1 MTNSAALPL
10 VTLNST
16 FKLGRK
22 TYTVTDA
29 ISHAVACYDKL
40 YLIQEDQ
47 LALYREL
54 GNILLQIEALYGGD
68 KTAYGNFLKGSDL
81 SNENISSADKYDA
94 KWIATHWTKVQQL
107 NKAGKLSALG
117 VSSIRKI
124 VLEAHPELR
133 KKPKA
138 DSAGNTSKGKPK
150 AAAASKE
157 AEVQKVSPFVV
168 VQPKDEAEL
177 AGMVYKLLEEKG
189 FKRSDFAKELAKL
202 YKGCASST
210 RGII

>member
-1 MTNSAALPL
+1 MTTSASPKVSLD
-10 VTLNST
+10 ST
-16 FKLGRK
+16 FKLGQK
-22 TYTVTDA
+22 KFTLKSA
-29 ISHAVACYDKL
+29 MEHAVACYDKL

-47 LALYREL
+47 LALYREV
-54 GNILLQIEALYGGD
+54 GNILLQIESLFSGD
-68 KTAYGNFLKGSDL
+68 KTAFGNFLKGSEL
-81 SNENISSADKYDA
+81 SNEAISSADKYDA

-107 NKAGKLSALG
+107 NKAGKLTRLG

-150 AAAASKE
+150 ATEASKE

-177 AGMVYKLLEEKG
+177 AGMVFKLLEEKG

-202 YKGCASST
+202 YK
-210 RGII
+210 

>member
-138 DSAGNTSKGKPK
+138 NSAGNVSKGKK
-150 AAAASKE
+150 GAKGSEASEEATVVKQTVFQTEKPTNEKE
-157 AEVQKVSPFVV
+157 MAKQAF
-168 VQPKDEAEL
+168 D
-177 AGMVYKLLEEKG
+177 YLEEMG

-202 YKGCASST
+202 YK
-210 RGII
+210 

>member
-1 MTNSAALPL
+1 MTTSALPKVSL
-10 VTLNST
+10 DST
-16 FKLGRK
+16 FKLGQK
-22 TYTVTDA
+22 KFTLKSA
-29 ISHAVACYDKL
+29 MEHAVACYDKL

-47 LALYREL
+47 LALYREV
-54 GNILLQIEALYGGD
+54 GNILLQIESLFSGD
-68 KTAYGNFLKGSDL
+68 KTAFGNFLKGSEL
-81 SNENISSADKYDA
+81 SNEAISSADKYDA

-107 NKAGKLSALG
+107 NKAGKLTRLG

-150 AAAASKE
+150 AVEASKE

-177 AGMVYKLLEEKG
+177 AGMVFKLLEEKG

-202 YKGCASST
+202 YK
-210 RGII
+210 

>member
-1 MTNSAALPL
+1 MTNSAALPT
-10 VTLNST
+10 VTLDST

-22 TYTVTDA
+22 SYTLTDG

-54 GNILLQIEALYGGD
+54 GNILLQIENLFGGD
-68 KTAYGNFLKGSDL
+68 KKAYGSFISKTDL

-94 KWIATHWTKVQQL
+94 KWIATHWTLVQKL

-138 DSAGNTSKGKPK
+138 SSAGNTSKGKPK
-150 AAAASKE
+150 ASEQPNK
-157 AEVQKVSPFVV
+157 AEEVIKNTVFETVV
-168 VQPKDEAEL
+168 AKNEKEL
-177 AGMVYKLLEEKG
+177 AEQVFDALEAGG
-189 FKRSDFAKELAKL
+189 FSRSTFAKELAKL
-202 YKGCASST
+202 FK
-210 RGII
+210 

>member
-1 MTNSAALPL
+1 MTTSALPKVSL
-10 VTLNST
+10 DST
-16 FKLGRK
+16 FKLGQK
-22 TYTVTDA
+22 KFTLKSA
-29 ISHAVACYDKL
+29 MEHAVACYDKM

-47 LALYREL
+47 LALYREV
-54 GNILLQIEALYGGD
+54 GNILLQIESLFSGD
-68 KTAYGNFLKGSDL
+68 KTAFGNFLKGSEL
-81 SNENISSADKYDA
+81 SNEAISSADKYDA

-107 NKAGKLSALG
+107 NKAGKLTRLG

-150 AAAASKE
+150 ATEASKE

-177 AGMVYKLLEEKG
+177 AGMVFKLLEEKG

-202 YKGCASST
+202 YK
-210 RGII
+210 

>member
-1 MTNSAALPL
+1 MTTSALPKVSL
-10 VTLNST
+10 DST
-16 FKLGRK
+16 FKLGQK
-22 TYTVTDA
+22 KFTLKSAVE
-29 ISHAVACYDKL
+29 HAVACYDKL

-47 LALYREL
+47 LALYREV
-54 GNILLQIEALYGGD
+54 GNILLQIESLFSGD
-68 KTAYGNFLKGSDL
+68 KTAFGNFLKGSEL
-81 SNENISSADKYDA
+81 SNEAISSADKYDA

-107 NKAGKLSALG
+107 NKAGKLTRLG

-150 AAAASKE
+150 AVEASKE

-177 AGMVYKLLEEKG
+177 AGMVFKLLEEKG

-202 YKGCASST
+202 YK
-210 RGII
+210 

>member
-1 MTNSAALPL
+1 MTNSAALPT
-10 VTLNST
+10 VTLDST

-22 TYTVTDA
+22 SYTLTDG

-54 GNILLQIEALYGGD
+54 GNILLQIENLFGGD
-68 KTAYGNFLKGSDL
+68 KKAYGSFISKTDL

-94 KWIATHWTKVQQL
+94 KWIATHWTLVQKL

-138 DSAGNTSKGKPK
+138 SSAGNTSKGKPK
-150 AAAASKE
+150 ASEQPNK
-157 AEVQKVSPFVV
+157 AEEVIKNTVFETVV
-168 VQPKDEAEL
+168 ANNEKEL
-177 AGMVYKLLEEKG
+177 AEQVYEALEAGG
-189 FKRSDFAKELAKL
+189 FSRSTFAKELAKL
-202 YKGCASST
+202 FK
-210 RGII
+210 

>member
-1 MTNSAALPL
+1 MTTSALPKVSL
-10 VTLNST
+10 DST
-16 FKLGRK
+16 FKLGQK
-22 TYTVTDA
+22 KFTLKSA
-29 ISHAVACYDKL
+29 MEHAVACYDKL

-47 LALYREL
+47 LALYREV
-54 GNILLQIEALYGGD
+54 GNILLQIESLFSGD
-68 KTAYGNFLKGSDL
+68 KTAFGNFLKGSEL
-81 SNENISSADKYDA
+81 SNEAISSADKYDA

-107 NKAGKLSALG
+107 NKAGKLTRLG

-150 AAAASKE
+150 ATEASKE

-177 AGMVYKLLEEKG
+177 AGMVFKLLEEKG

-202 YKGCASST
+202 YK
-210 RGII
+210 

>member
-1 MTNSAALPL
+1 MTTSALPKVSL
-10 VTLNST
+10 DST
-16 FKLGRK
+16 FKLGQK
-22 TYTVTDA
+22 KFTLKSA
-29 ISHAVACYDKL
+29 MEHAVACYDKL

-47 LALYREL
+47 LALYREM
-54 GNILLQIEALYGGD
+54 GNILLQIESLFSGD
-68 KTAYGNFLKGSDL
+68 KTAFGNFLKGSEL

-202 YKGCASST
+202 YK
-210 RGII
+210 